1 MSSSLNKP
9 QSDSGQGTSSVLSY
23 LWRGNKGAGPETVI
37 TNPRVM
43 SLTGSSGDISA
54 SGNDVVPRLFPTGHD
69 ADHVAG
75 ITIGHFTIQKR
86 IGVGGMGSVFLAMD
100 DRLKRDVALKVLA
113 PSLSLDQTS
122 VQRFQNEAQAAA
134 RLDHDNIARVFYSGE
149 EAGLH
154 YIAYEY
160 VPGQNL
166 RDLIRSKKWLDPPE
180 AVNYTIQ
187 LAAALHHLSGAG
199 VIHRDIKP
207 SNVLITPFGRAKL
220 VDLGLARKTSL
231 ETSFELT
238 IPGTTLGT
246 FDYISPEQA
255 RDPHS
260 VDVRSD
266 IYSLGCTLYHMLTGE
281 PPYPEGTVLQKLL
294 DHQDKEPPDPA
305 RKNRRVTPMLSHVVR
320 KMMAS
325 VPARRYSSPA
335 DLLRDLL
342 IVARSLGAG
351 AVPVDGQ
358 VWLTATRFKPP
369 FWQSNFGWVATT
381 CALCLLV
388 VAVQYYP
395 KLTQGT
401 ADPGLAATRRTAP
414 AEPFIVEPLFPDR
427 NVETDSGR
435 AKEDFV
441 VKVPDD
447 PKRSLLDST
456 SFLDPKKQATSTI
469 EPEVARVEP
478 FPLTIGTIPQEPALP
493 SERPSTPAAERPTM
507 SERTTPERTPQERAT
522 ADRTTSERIAETKA
536 SAEIVAPIR
545 IVNGKSYDSLE
556 AACTEAA
563 EAGSIIELRY
573 NGVRKPERPIRLP
586 NKKLIIRGAVGY
598 RPTITFAPT
607 DLSADGSP
615 HMVTVAGGL
624 LEFVNVDLAM
634 AVPNRVGMDRWAL
647 FSLERPERVQLK
659 GVTVTVTNP
668 FSKPACIFE
677 QRAPVG
683 QSIDGIGL
691 RLGGMPVVPPETLI
705 TESFVR
711 GGCDLIVMRDP
722 VPARFELKDSVVGVD
737 GNLLQLK
744 LVSDMVGMERESI
757 SLELEHVTCLLGQS
771 LLSVDGMGGLSE
783 KLPPLF
789 IDARNNVIS
798 CGPGR
803 PLISMRGLSEFMDF
817 QRSFSWK
824 GDLNFYNSIETF
836 LEISTSQLSGNSP
849 AFDYAQWKSFWGS
862 NEGVRSE
869 NMRVVKTPDKVYSS
883 LTTDDVVLLADSNPA
898 IKGASDGDA
907 AGAPLKKLP
916 YLDRTRDEDAR
927 R

>member
-1 MSSSLNKP
+1 MSSSLNQP
-9 QSDSGQGTSSVLSY
+9 QSDSGLGTSSAFGY
-23 LWRGNKGAGPETVI
+23 LWRGSKGAGPETVI

-43 SLTGSSGDISA
+43 PMSGSSSDISA
-54 SGNDVVPRLFPTGHD
+54 MGNELVPRLFPTSHD
-69 ADHVAG
+69 AEHVAG

-86 IGVGGMGSVFLAMD
+86 IGVGGMGSVFLATD

-166 RDLIRSKKWLDPPE
+166 RDLIRSKNWLDPAE
-180 AVNYTIQ
+180 AVNYAIQ
-187 LAAALHHLSGAG
+187 LTAALHHSSSAG

-231 ETSFELT
+231 ESSFELT

-325 VPARRYSSPA
+325 VPARRYASPA

-351 AVPVDGQ
+351 AVPIDGQ

-395 KLTQGT
+395 RLTQSKVDT
-401 ADPGLAATRRTAP
+401 SIAASRRAVSENFSPEIT
-414 AEPFIVEPLFPDR
+414 PDR
-427 NVETDSGR
+427 TTESTPPPIVDDVPVNVI
-435 AKEDFV
+435 
-441 VKVPDD
+441 DD
-447 PKRSLLDST
+447 PKKSLLDST
-456 SFLDPKKQATSTI
+456 SFLDPKKQSSFLDSKKPTTPVL
-469 EPEVARVEP
+469 EPEIPRVDP
-478 FPLTIGTIPQEPALP
+478 FPLTISVTPQETVLP
-493 SERPSTPAAERPTM
+493 GERTLPTAVERPTVDKN
-507 SERTTPERTPQERAT
+507 SL
-522 ADRTTSERIAETKA
+522 D
-536 SAEIVAPIR
+536 IVAPIR

-573 NGVRKPERPIRLP
+573 SGIRKPERPIRLP
-586 NKKLIIRGAVGY
+586 NKRLTIRGAPGY
-598 RPTITFAPT
+598 RPTITFVPT
-607 DLSADGSP
+607 DLSADGAP
-615 HMVTVAGGL
+615 HMVTVAGGM
-624 LEFVNVDLAM
+624 LEFVNVDLVM
-634 AVPNRVGMDRWAL
+634 AVPNRVGTERWAL

-668 FSKPACIFE
+668 YNKPACIFE

-683 QSIDGIGL
+683 QGLDGIGI
-691 RLGGMPVVPPETLI
+691 RLGGMPVVPPEMLL

-711 GGCDLIVMRDP
+711 GGCDFIVMRDP
-722 VPARFELKDSVVGVD
+722 VPARFELKDSVVGVE
-737 GNLLQLK
+737 GSLLQLK
-744 LVSDMVGMERESI
+744 LVMDTVGMERESI

-771 LLSVDGMGGLSE
+771 LLSVEGMGGLAE

-798 CGPGR
+798 CGPNR

-817 QRSFSWK
+817 QRSFQWK
-824 GDLNFYNSIETF
+824 GDLNFYNNIETF
-836 LEISTSQLSGNSP
+836 LEISTSQLSGNFP
-849 AFDYAQWKSFWGS
+849 TFDFAQWKSLWGS
-862 NEGVRSE
+862 NEGVRSI
-869 NMRVVKTPDKVYSS
+869 NMRVVKPPEKVFST
-883 LTTDDVVLLADSNPA
+883 LTTEDVVLSADSNPA

-907 AGAPLKKLP
+907 AGAPVKKLP
-916 YLDRTRDEDAR
+916 HVETR
-927 R
+927 